1 MEVYRLDPLA
11 DHRWAEFLAR
21 APGASVFHGAEWLG
35 ALQRAYD
42 YDPVVYTTCGPG
54 ETLTDGIVFCRVS
67 SWITGKR
74 LVSIP
79 FADHCEPLVT
89 DPDVL
94 DAILAAVR
102 QDVDGGGLKYSELRS
117 RTPLTKEPVD
127 RALMGR
133 SSEFAFHA
141 IDLSPTED
149 ELYAQLHNT
158 SIRQRI
164 RRAAR
169 EELEVERGR
178 DERLIDE
185 FYQLLLGTRRKH
197 QVPPQPRYWFRILAE
212 KLGEAITFHVARHQG
227 KPIASIVTLDHGDA
241 VVHKYGCSDPAEAKR
256 CGTQLLLWESIK
268 AARAAGAREFDMGRS
283 DLDNEGLISF
293 KTRWGGT
300 RTGLEY
306 YRYPAPTDADEP
318 EGWKA
323 RMAKR
328 AFARMPDSM
337 LRLAGRILYKHVG

>member
-1 MEVYRLDPLA
+1 MDVNRLDPLA
-11 DHRWAEFLAR
+11 DRRWSDFLER
-21 APGASVFHGAEWLG
+21 APGASVFHSAQWLG
-35 ALQRAYD
+35 ALKQAYD
-42 YDPVVYTTCGPG
+42 YEPVVYTTSGPG
-54 ETLTDGIVFCRVS
+54 QPLTDGVAFCRVS

-79 FADHCEPLVT
+79 FADHCEPLVA
-89 DPDVL
+89 DPEAL
-94 DAILAAVR
+94 DAILATVR
-102 QDVDGGGLKYSELRS
+102 EDVDSGGLKYFELRS
-117 RTPLTKEPVD
+117 RTPLAKEPIE
-127 RALMGR
+127 RGRMGR

-178 DERLIDE
+178 DERLVDE

-212 KLGEAITFHVARHQG
+212 KLGEGITFHNARYRG
-227 KPIASIVTLDHGDA
+227 KPIASIVTLNYRDA
-241 VVHKYGCSDPAEAKR
+241 VVHKYGCSDQAEAKR

-268 AARAAGAREFDMGRS
+268 AARADGAREFDMGRS
-283 DLDNEGLISF
+283 DLANEGLISF
-293 KTRWGGT
+293 KTRWGGNQV
-300 RTGLEY
+300 GLEY
-306 YRYPAPTDADEP
+306 YRFPAPTGVDEP

-323 RMAKR
+323 RMAKK
-328 AFARMPDSM
+328 AFSRMPDSM